1 MDTRSSSSLSPGS
14 VVVIGVLSL
23 AIAMGIGRFAF
34 TPMMPLMVR
43 DGSLDAVTGTEW
55 ATANYV
61 GYLLGAISA
70 SWFARSPRHGLQIG
84 LLGVAATTLAMAWS
98 NGAVPWL
105 GMLLRGSAGTFSA
118 WVLICASSWCLPE
131 LARRNSTSLGGW
143 IYTGV
148 GLGIATTGVMT
159 WLGGTQA
166 AGVLWVA
173 LGLLAIIGAVHV
185 LWHLPKPS
193 TATTPSAMTGLRR
206 HPAASVENG
215 SVGVVICYSAFGFG
229 YIVPATFLP
238 TMARQLVSDPLVF
251 GLTWPLFGT
260 AAALSVAFAAHRLH
274 GWSRRKVWAI
284 AQGVMAAGT
293 LLPLLQPA
301 LWVLAASAV
310 LVGGTFMVTTMA
322 GLQLARERMPANPT
336 PLLARMTS
344 GFAAGQ
350 IAGPLLVR
358 LIGDTRVAGWDA
370 LSLASAAAGLLLA
383 TTSIWLWRDGIASAP
398 EQHSS

>member
-1 MDTRSSSSLSPGS
+1 MDTRSSSSLQPGS
-14 VVVIGVLSL
+14 VVLIGLVAL

-84 LLGVAATTLAMAWS
+84 LVGVAATTLAMAWG
-98 NGAVPWL
+98 NVALPWL
-105 GMLLRGSAGTFSA
+105 GMVLQGSAGIFSA
-118 WVLICASSWCLPE
+118 WVLVCASSWCLPE
-131 LARRNSTSLGGW
+131 LARRNSAALGGW

-148 GLGIATTGVMT
+148 GLGIAATGVMT

-166 AGVLWVA
+166 AVVLWVE
-173 LGLLAIIGAVHV
+173 LGLLAIAGALYVM
-185 LWHLPKPS
+185 WHLPRHS
-193 TATTPSAMTGLRR
+193 AASAPSACADVRR
-206 HPAASVENG
+206 RPAPSVRSGNI
-215 SVGVVICYSAFGFG
+215 GVVLCYSAFGFG

-251 GLTWPLFGT
+251 GLTWPIFGT
-260 AAALSVAFAAHRLH
+260 AAAFSVAFAAHRLH

-284 AQGVMAAGT
+284 AQGVMAVGT

-310 LVGGTFMVTTMA
+310 LVGGTFMVATMA

-336 PLLARMTS
+336 PLLARMTA

-370 LSLASAAAGLLLA
+370 LSLASAAASLLLA
-383 TTSIWLWRDGIASAP
+383 TTSIWLWRDGVASAP
-398 EQHSS
+398 KQQRS